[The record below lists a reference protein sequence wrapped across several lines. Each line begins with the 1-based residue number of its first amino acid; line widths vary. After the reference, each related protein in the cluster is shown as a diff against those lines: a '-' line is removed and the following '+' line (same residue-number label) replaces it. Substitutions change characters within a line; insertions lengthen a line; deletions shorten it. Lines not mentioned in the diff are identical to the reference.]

1 MSQHT
6 PPPYSAVWL
15 APPEA
20 AARFDPS
27 CLAAGELAEWT
38 ALRTERRRLDW
49 ACSRALL
56 SAVPDAG
63 NHIRSLSHSHG
74 FAALALTP
82 ATIAVGVDI
91 EWMASRDFKSM
102 AGIAY
107 SHPEAAYLAS
117 LEDPVDLCARFYEY
131 WTLKEAFAKAM
142 RLPLVDTL
150 RHYRFVDATGR
161 PCAEIPLSLPWRA
174 MVFAPRPQ
182 LRLAVVRIV
191 EPASLLESE
200 VATLEWPHPRGR
212 QWPLV
217 LDLASGDG
225 PCGPAR

>member
-27 CLAAGELAEWT
+27 RLAAGELAEWI

-56 SAVPDAG
+56 SAVPDDG

-82 ATIAVGVDI
+82 ATNAVGVDV
-91 EWMASRDFKSM
+91 EWLASRDFKGM
-102 AGIAY
+102 ASIAY
-107 SHPEAAYLAS
+107 SKPEADYLAS
-117 LEDPVDLCARFYEY
+117 LEEPVDLCAKFYEF

-142 RLPLVDTL
+142 RLPLVDAL
-150 RHYRFVDATGR
+150 RDCRFVDTTGR
-161 PCAEIPLSLPWRA
+161 FCAEIPLSLPWRA
-174 MVFAPRPQ
+174 LVFAPRPQ
-182 LRLAVVRIV
+182 LRLALIRIA
-191 EPASLLESE
+191 EPACQLDDGIT
-200 VATLEWPHPRGR
+200 TLEWPRPRDR
-212 QWPLV
+212 EWPLV
-217 LDLASGDG
+217 LDIAGGDG